1 MKPRKGG
8 EKSLELFENDD
19 KQGNKQ
25 MSILDVVAAGIKR
38 RDLASEGSRLLK
50 KWENLGLLEGLETE
64 WERQNMAVLLEN
76 QAKQLLKE
84 TSLMARAGGGDVE
97 GFASVAFPMVRR
109 IFGELIANN
118 LVSVQPM
125 SLPAGLI
132 FFLDFKLSDPRGS
145 DNQRLYSDVN
155 QSVFGQGRLGSQIT
169 GGALLTTTNG
179 ELGFYHLNQGYSS
192 PTASIAG
199 IDTTTVLSGTYGGQ
213 VNGSTGGSFSEELM
227 KLCRFDPEFV
237 SGTTN
242 VAVASIP
249 LSGLDNTS
257 TGDYFS
263 DQNLVAIHV
272 SSSAGHGLFAA
283 NDIQVRRLTQYS
295 GSSTSVLL
303 LFNVSYDGSRT
314 PAQLSGTMG
323 PSLTCTFPIIDN
335 FQNGGALGSI
345 QGQDIWGLEAEPQI
359 PELDISVDS
368 ISVTAESK
376 KLKAK
381 WTPELGEDLSAFHN
395 LDAEVELTQIL
406 TEEIAL
412 EIDRQIIVDLINGAT
427 AGTYYWSRM
436 PGMFLNRT
444 TGLEVGA
451 NTKAPDFTGNVSEW
465 NETLFHTIQDLSAV
479 IHRKTLRGGANF
491 LVCGPEVAAI
501 MEQTN
506 AFKTSTVTS
515 DVSTGTAGVEKVGTV
530 SKKWDVY
537 VDPYFPRNL
546 VLVGRK
552 GSSFL
557 ESGYVYAPY
566 VPLQVSPTILG
577 TEDFVPRKIVRTR
590 FARKIVRPD
599 LYGLVIIRG
608 LLGESGS

>member
-1 MKPRKGG
+1 
-8 EKSLELFENDD
+8 
-19 KQGNKQ
+19 
-25 MSILDVVAAGIKR
+25 MSILDIVSQGIQR
-38 RDLASEGSRLLK
+38 RNLAHEGSKLLQ
-50 KWENLGLLEGLETE
+50 KWERLGLLEGLDNEVQ
-64 WERQNMAVLLEN
+64 RQNMAVLLEN

-109 IFGELIANN
+109 VFGDLIANN

-125 SLPAGLI
+125 SLPSGLI

-145 DNQRLYSDVN
+145 DNQRLYSDIN
-155 QSVFGQGRLGSQIT
+155 QSVYGQGRLGSQIT
-169 GGALLTTTNG
+169 GGALLTGQNG
-179 ELGFYHLNQGYSS
+179 ELGFYHFNQGYSS
-192 PTASIAG
+192 PTGSVSVA
-199 IDTTTVLSGTYGGQ
+199 TTTVLSGTYGGQ
-213 VNGSTGGSFSEELM
+213 VNGDTGGDFAEELM
-227 KLCRFDPEFV
+227 KLVRFDPEMV
-237 SGTTN
+237 SGTSN
-242 VAVASIP
+242 VAVASIA
-249 LSGLDNTS
+249 LSDLDDAS
-257 TGDYFS
+257 TGEYFN
-263 DQNLVAIHV
+263 DENLVAIHV
-272 SSSAGHGLFAA
+272 SSSSGHGLFAA
-283 NDIQVRRLTQYS
+283 NDVQLRRLTQYS
-295 GSSTSVLL
+295 GSTKTRLLIFNTSL
-303 LFNVSYDGSRT
+303 DGSRT

-323 PSLTCTFPIIDN
+323 PSLTFTYPIIDN

-345 QGQDIWGLEAEPQI
+345 QGQDLWGLENEPQI
-359 PELDISVDS
+359 PELDINVDS
-368 ISVTAESK
+368 IAVTAIAK

-381 WTPELGEDLSAFHN
+381 WTPELGEDLSAYHN

-406 TEEIAL
+406 TEEIGL
-412 EIDRQIIVDLINGAT
+412 EIDREIIVDLINGAT
-427 AGTYYWSRM
+427 AGKYYWSRS
-436 PGMFLNRT
+436 PGMFLNRE
-444 TGLEVGA
+444 TGLEVGS

-465 NETLFHTIQDLSAV
+465 YETLFHTIQDLSAV

-491 LVCGPEVAAI
+491 LVCGPETAAI

-515 DVSTGTAGVEKVGTV
+515 DVNTGTAGVEKVGTV

-546 VLVGRK
+546 ILVGRK

-590 FARKIVRPD
+590 YAKKMVRPD
-599 LYGLVIIRG
+599 AYGLVIVRG